1 MTGERETALSETK
14 KGGHIMKLTLVGRQM
29 DFPEDLKPIVE
40 KKLKKFDKF
49 FKDDAE
55 AFVTVSRKHNKE
67 RLELT
72 ISSGGTLYRSEQ
84 ERETFRDALDVT
96 IDVIERQ
103 IRKNKTR
110 LAKRL
115 REGAFVE
122 PSSPAV
128 SGPVEEE
135 GEFSLRVKRFACRPM
150 TPDEAILQMNLL
162 DHGFYLFR
170 NAESGEINLVYKRS
184 DSDYGLIVPD

>member
-1 MTGERETALSETK
+1 
-14 KGGHIMKLTLVGRQM
+14 MKLTFVGRQI
-29 DFPEDLKPIVE
+29 DFPEDLKPVVE

-72 ISSGGTLYRSEQ
+72 ISSSGTLFRSEQ
-84 ERETFRDALDVT
+84 ERDSFRDALDVS

-115 REGAFVE
+115 REGAFTD
-122 PSSPAV
+122 SPAE
-128 SGPVEEE
+128 PVEEE
-135 GEFSLRVKRFACRPM
+135 GEFNIRVKRFDCRPM

-162 DHGFYLFR
+162 EHGFYMFR
-170 NAESGEINLVYKRS
+170 NAESGKINLVYKRA
-184 DSDYGLIVPD
+184 DTEYGLMVPEE